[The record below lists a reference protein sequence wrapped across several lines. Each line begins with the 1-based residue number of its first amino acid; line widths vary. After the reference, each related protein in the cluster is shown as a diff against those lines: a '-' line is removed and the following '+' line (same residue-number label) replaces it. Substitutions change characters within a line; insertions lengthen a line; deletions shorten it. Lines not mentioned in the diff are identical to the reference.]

1 MVQRRESEK
10 SKGKSREKVRRIKKQ
25 CEQFL
30 IPIKAGFFP
39 EHVDAALFLSFF
51 FALLLFF

>member
-1 MVQRRESEK
+1 MVQRKEREEHREK
-10 SKGKSREKVRRIKKQ
+10 QREKVRRIKKQ